1 MTSSLRRYAAIAIA
15 STVFCG
21 AAWSQETQPASLTEA
36 TLAGK
41 WVVNL
46 GQCADANAE
55 FITFGGNGAVE
66 SMREGRADAVG
77 FWRLE
82 AEKIYLSVLAPPAR
96 FDEKLKDVKGYY
108 AFDIL
113 IATFNV
119 TADGFEGVG
128 ILGDQVRYGKFTR
141 CKA

>member
-1 MTSSLRRYAAIAIA
+1 MKKSDRLIAAAAIA
-15 STVFCG
+15 STIICG
-21 AAWSQETQPASLTEA
+21 AAAAQQPQPASLTDA
-36 TLAGK
+36 SLAGK

-46 GQCADANAE
+46 GKCSDANAE

-66 SMREGRADAVG
+66 SMRDGRADAVG
-77 FWRLE
+77 FWRLDNDR
-82 AEKIYLSVLAPPAR
+82 ILLTVLAPPGR

-128 ILGDQVRYGKFTR
+128 LLGEQVRYGKFTR

>member
-1 MTSSLRRYAAIAIA
+1 MI
-15 STVFCG
+15 CG
-21 AAWSQETQPASLTEA
+21 AATAQQAQPASLTDA
-36 TLAGK
+36 NLAGK

-46 GQCADANAE
+46 GKCSDSNAE

-66 SMREGRADAVG
+66 SMRDGRADAVG

-82 AEKIYLSVLAPPAR
+82 SDKIYLSVLAPPAR
-96 FDEKLKDVKGYY
+96 FDEKLKDVQGYY

-128 ILGDQVRYGKFTR
+128 MLGEQVRYGKFTR

>member
-1 MTSSLRRYAAIAIA
+1 MGKNPFIAAVVFA
-15 STVFCG
+15 SVIFGG
-21 AAWSQETQPASLTEA
+21 AAMAQQTQSASLTDA
-36 TLAGK
+36 SLTGK

-46 GQCADANAE
+46 GQCSDANAE

-108 AFDIL
+108 AFDII

-128 ILGDQVRYGKFTR
+128 ILGDQIRYGKFTR
-141 CKA
+141 CKV

>member
-1 MTSSLRRYAAIAIA
+1 MTKSQSLIAAAAIA
-15 STVFCG
+15 STMICS
-21 AAWSQETQPASLTEA
+21 AAAAQQPQPASLTDA
-36 TLAGK
+36 SLAGK

-46 GQCADANAE
+46 GKCSDGNAE

-66 SMREGRADAVG
+66 SMRDGRADAVG
-77 FWRLE
+77 FWRLDND
-82 AEKIYLSVLAPPAR
+82 KILLTVLAPPGR

-128 ILGDQVRYGKFTR
+128 LLGEQVRYGKFTR

>member
-1 MTSSLRRYAAIAIA
+1 MGKNPFIAVVVFA
-15 STVFCG
+15 SVIFGG
-21 AAWSQETQPASLTEA
+21 AAMAQQTQSASLTD
-36 TLAGK
+36 TSLAGK

-46 GQCADANAE
+46 GQCSDANAE

-108 AFDIL
+108 AFDII

-128 ILGDQVRYGKFTR
+128 ILDDQIRYGKFTR
-141 CKA
+141 CKV